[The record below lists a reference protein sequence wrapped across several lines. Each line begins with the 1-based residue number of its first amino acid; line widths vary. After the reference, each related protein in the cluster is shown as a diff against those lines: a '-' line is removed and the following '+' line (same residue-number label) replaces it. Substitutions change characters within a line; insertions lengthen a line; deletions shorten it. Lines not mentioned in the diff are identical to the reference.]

1 MMLRAPTLGL
11 VFLSLCGS
19 SLSLGQDKTAPS
31 ASFDIPATDDGLP
44 GVGPMRRYDWFKGLW
59 KDRRSMWA
67 KQVPQDQGAVVFFGD
82 SITHGWGESMGGT
95 FEGMK
100 VANRGISG
108 DTTRGML
115 WRLKDDV
122 LALKPSAVVML
133 MGTNDLEEGAEAE
146 SIAANVKSIVAEL
159 KSHNAQLPIVLC
171 QVFPSSAKAK
181 RPADKIKKINELCA
195 AAVAGDPQVTVID
208 SWTLFAN
215 AEGDAKA
222 EEFPDL
228 LHPNAAGYAKWG
240 KALRPVFATLG
251 FMDTA
256 PDTFVPEAGFIS
268 LFNGHDLTG
277 WVVMPTT
284 PEQIKQ
290 AEKWKSSDKG
300 APPWPIITERT
311 ELSGKTSSPDGR
323 YVAKNG
329 RLIVTTPAE
338 GRRIQQLWTNDEF
351 PKDFTL
357 KLEFRTTPNADSGV
371 FLRKPQLQCRDYPL
385 AGPYKDLQKFKSGD
399 WNELVVVAKGGSAY
413 CTCNGE
419 VLEAEF
425 KLPETGPIGLEGDR
439 GQIEYRRIRI
449 RHGDNLLSPTAKAE
463 SWRFETKD
471 GGEGSMKVVD
481 DTLVFETTK
490 TTGTN
495 WHVQAY
501 QGGVELENGAV
512 YVVRFKMKSPNH
524 CSVVLLGLI
533 NQDDWHEIGLNE
545 EFSPGAEFKEF
556 EFAFT
561 ARDVIKGNNRIGFEL
576 GTDKGTVI
584 VKDLTL
590 TKK

>member
-1 MMLRAPTLGL
+1 MMLRAPMLFL
-11 VFLSLCGS
+11 VFLNLCCS
-19 SLSLGQDKTAPS
+19 SILSGQDKAAPS
-31 ASFDIPATDDGLP
+31 ASFDIPDTDDGLP

-59 KDRRSMWA
+59 KDRRGMWA
-67 KQVPQDQGAVVFFGD
+67 TQVSQDQGAIVFLGD
-82 SITHGWGESMGGT
+82 SITQGWGETMGNT

-122 LALKPSAVVML
+122 LALKPAAVVML
-133 MGTNDLEEGAEAE
+133 MGTNDLEEAAEPE
-146 SIAANVKSIVAEL
+146 SIAANVKSILAEL
-159 KSHNAQLPIVLC
+159 KAHNAKMPIVLC

-181 RPADKIKKINELCA
+181 RPAEKIKKINELCA
-195 AAVAGDPQVTVID
+195 AAVAGDPQVTVVD
-208 SWTLFAN
+208 TWTLFAN
-215 AEGDAKA
+215 SEGDAKV

-228 LHPNAAGYAKWG
+228 LHPNEAGYAKWG

-251 FMDTA
+251 FLDTA
-256 PDTFVPEAGFIS
+256 PDTFVPETGFVS
-268 LFNGHDLTG
+268 LFNGSDLTG
-277 WVVMPTT
+277 WVIMPTT
-284 PEQIKQ
+284 PDQIKQ
-290 AEKWKSSDKG
+290 AEKWKSRNNG
-300 APPWPIITERT
+300 TPLWPIITERT

-329 RLIVTTPAE
+329 RLIVTTPPE
-338 GRRIQQLWTNDEF
+338 GSRIQQLWTNDEF

-385 AGPYKDLQKFKSGD
+385 AGPYKDLQKYKAGD

-425 KLPETGPIGLEGDR
+425 KLPETGPISLEGDR

-449 RHGDNLLSPTAKAE
+449 RHGDNLLSPTAKVE

-471 GGEGSMKVVD
+471 GGEGTMKVVD
-481 DTLVFETTK
+481 DALVFKTTQ

-501 QGGVELENGAV
+501 QGGVDLENGAD
-512 YVVRFKMKSPNH
+512 YVVRFKAKSPDK

-533 NQDDWHEIGLNE
+533 NQDDWHEIGLNG
-545 EFSPGAEFKEF
+545 EFIPGAAFEDF
-556 EFAFT
+556 EFTFT
-561 ARDVIKGNNRIGFEL
+561 ARDVVKGNNRIGFEL
-576 GTDKGTVI
+576 GNVKGTVI
-584 VKDLTL
+584 VKDMTL